1 MNTPQ
6 TKTVTIVEAEQ
17 YDDGF
22 PPTTLL
28 DFNAWL
34 QAHIASIPPEY
45 RSRAEILFDSRES
58 YGDAIY
64 VTVCI
69 SYERPETPEELAE
82 RIQGS
87 RQAIAEKA
95 LRERLLY
102 EQLKA
107 KYEPLENPPEEP
119 LVS

>member
-34 QAHIASIPPEY
+34 QAHIASIPLEY

-87 RQAIAEKA
+87 RHALAEKE